1 MKGYRYDLSIERWQR
16 RVAYFHFRQNNDAF
30 ECAVEG
36 LVKGLMHEFG
46 EGRWR
51 DGPVSPIQFD
61 GLALAYQQRQSDFF
75 VGYGIQYLLGGR
87 EPIIVK
93 FWFDETSRRM
103 ARATILF
110 GMQDGEPPYSR
121 FAWEPRFS
129 LERAMLAIALGAKN
143 RLQFEWEYEFTLAD
157 GKWS

>member
-1 MKGYRYDLSIERWQR
+1 MKGYRDELSIKRWQR
-16 RVAYFHFRQNNDAF
+16 RVAFFHFRENSYAF
-30 ECAVEG
+30 RCAVEG
-36 LVKGLMHEFG
+36 LVQALVYEFG

-51 DGPVSPIQFD
+51 DTMSSSAFD
-61 GLALAYQQRQSDFF
+61 GTVLEYQQRQPDFF
-75 VGYGIQYLLGGR
+75 VGYGIQYLLDGR
-87 EPIIVK
+87 EPIMVK

-110 GMQDGEPPYSR
+110 GMQGGEPPYSR

-129 LERAMLAIALGAKN
+129 LERAMLAMALGAKN